1 MDYICSEGDRIDL
14 ICFKVYG
21 NHDNGIIARV
31 LTLNTKV
38 LTELYIKFT
47 EHNQG
52 FYDGVLPEGLKLIL
66 PELSEISP
74 KKPVRR
80 LF

>member
-1 MDYICSEGDRIDL
+1 MDYICNEGDRIDL

-21 NHDNGIIARV
+21 NHNNGIIARV
-31 LTLNTKV
+31 QMLNAKV

-47 EHNQG
+47 ETSQG

-66 PELSEISP
+66 PELREISP
-74 KKPVRR
+74 KKPIRR